1 MVTSRNY
8 NEAYNNLIRRK
19 NTANNALEEGMDS
32 SSGSYLIPIG
42 HEKDYTAAITRE
54 NLFRRYGTVINTPST
69 DGLIQ
74 TVVSTAEASITEES
88 QAFPQ
93 DGDTFN
99 RLNFHSYK
107 LATLSKLSNTF
118 LSDFH
123 FDAESYLN
131 NEFARRFGRAEE
143 NLFLNGSGRK
153 EPTGLLTSAETG
165 VTAAASASIST
176 DEIIALYLSVKPEY
190 RKNGVWIMN
199 DETALFLRTLKDS
212 AGNYLWRSTD
222 DTIFGKPV
230 VCTPYMSNIGSGT
243 IPITFGDLS
252 YYWILIR
259 QPISVKVLTEL
270 YVHEGMTGYAAHE
283 RLDGMLIRTEAVKTI
298 EIP

>member
-54 NLFRRYGTVINTPST
+54 NLFRRFGTVINAPST

-165 VTAAASASIST
+165 VTATDSVSINA
-176 DEIIALYLSVKPEY
+176 DEIIALYLSLKPEY

-212 AGNYLWRSTD
+212 AGNYLWRNTD

-230 VCTPYMSNIGSGT
+230 VCTPYMPNIASGT
-243 IPITFGDLS
+243 IPIAFGDLS

-259 QPISVKVLTEL
+259 QTLSVKVLTEL

>member
-19 NTANNALEEGMDS
+19 NTANTALEEGMDS

-42 HEKDYTAAITRE
+42 NEKDYTAAITRE
-54 NLFRRYGTVINTPST
+54 NLFRRYGTVINGPNT
-69 DGLIQ
+69 DGVIQ
-74 TVVSTAEASITEES
+74 TVISIAEASITEES

-131 NEFARRFGRAEE
+131 NEFSRRFGRAEE
-143 NLFLNGSGRK
+143 NIFLNGTGSK
-153 EPTGLLTSAETG
+153 EPTGLLTTAETG
-165 VTAAASASIST
+165 VTAADSAFFNA
-176 DEIIALYLSVKPEY
+176 DEVIALYLSVKPEY
-190 RKNGVWIMN
+190 RKNGMWLMN
-199 DETALFLRTLKDS
+199 DETALLLRTLKDS

-222 DTIFGKPV
+222 DTIFGKPM
-230 VCTPYMSNIGSGT
+230 VCTPYMPNIGAST
-243 IPITFGDLS
+243 MPIAFGDLS

-259 QPISVKVLTEL
+259 QPLSVKVLTEL
-270 YVHEGMTGYAAHE
+270 YVHEGVTGYAAHE
-283 RLDGMLIRTEAVKTI
+283 RLDGMLIRPEAVKTI
-298 EIP
+298 KMP

>member
-8 NEAYNNLIRRK
+8 IEAYNNLIRRK

-54 NLFRRYGTVINTPST
+54 NLFRRFGTVINAPST

-165 VTAAASASIST
+165 VTATDSVSINA
-176 DEIIALYLSVKPEY
+176 DEIIALYLSLKPEY

-212 AGNYLWRSTD
+212 AGNYLWRNTD

-230 VCTPYMSNIGSGT
+230 VCTPYMPNIASGT
-243 IPITFGDLS
+243 IPIAFGDLS

-259 QPISVKVLTEL
+259 QTLSVKVLTEL